1 VTFSFSFG
9 LELGLG
15 LGAQLLCQRQSTIF
29 IVSCTCK
36 TNRPSAEAHSLLIY
50 RLVQLPPANTHSA
63 AFENSGN
70 IHLAFMATDDDIYS
84 AFPALSY
91 NSHNLNALA
100 KKQNGSRKEKLRY
113 FRVNI
118 E

>member
-1 VTFSFSFG
+1 
-9 LELGLG
+9 
-15 LGAQLLCQRQSTIF
+15 
-29 IVSCTCK
+29 
-36 TNRPSAEAHSLLIY
+36 
-50 RLVQLPPANTHSA
+50 
-63 AFENSGN
+63 
-70 IHLAFMATDDDIYS
+70 MATDDDIYS